1 MELVYCYFS
10 ELNGIEDIGINLSSR
25 FQFTFDK
32 DLQLVKVKEN
42 PNYLDSFFADD
53 NKVDVI
59 GIVGENGSGKSSILT
74 EIYNQDKL
82 DTSLYIF
89 HDKVDEKDKFKVYK
103 GKDINFDLKKTFEE
117 GQFEE
122 NVLNKGMP
130 FLIGSSKLLFKEDYN
145 GSGSGSMGV
154 SFTENLASICSTND
168 INSNL
173 NFMLK
178 HDFEIYLKVKKI
190 QQDGA
195 ENYINL
201 FNKSIINAELLD
213 NFLIANF
220 INIQESKKDEKI
232 DSNILIDISNKN
244 VRISP
249 YFDFS
254 THIKKRMKFA
264 KFVNENEGNEDVLE
278 STDFFNNTLTTINE
292 KYKSEFVSKILI
304 NILIDLILLSKL
316 DYNKISIDTL
326 IGSVKMYDLFDE
338 NGLDKF
344 LENTKKD
351 DEKIIST
358 SVEKIIRVIVYDLK
372 EILDILGIKKLDET
386 KDLTLSYKDE
396 KLGEFV
402 NLIKE
407 KIYLLKY
414 FKIENKVESIDTYNK
429 MPFSSGEL
437 QILRLIARASFYVEQ
452 IKISDE
458 NILLLL
464 DEPDAMLHPNWQRL
478 FWKEFIPLINSV
490 TDKKIKILF
499 TTHSPI
505 MITDIPKANLNIL
518 DQNNREL
525 SIETFGANIYSLYKN
540 TFFLEK
546 PIGAFALNKI
556 DKLYKK
562 LLSEEPSTEDELKGF
577 KKLINTIGE
586 PLIKKDLQYKL
597 NNYLNKF
604 EYEKDAYIL
613 SELEKEKDKI
623 ESKINDIRGRDDKS
637 KS

>member
-316 DYNKISIDTL
+316 DYDKISIDTL